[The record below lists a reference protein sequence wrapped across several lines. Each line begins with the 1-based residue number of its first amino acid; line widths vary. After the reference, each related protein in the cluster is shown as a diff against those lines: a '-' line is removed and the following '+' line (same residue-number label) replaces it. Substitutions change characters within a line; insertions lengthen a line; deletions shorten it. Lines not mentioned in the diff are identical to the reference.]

1 MRYLGRKA
9 ELPQMLRG
17 VAQLPPEQRGAVG
30 KAANQAR
37 QALEALIEQR
47 GAQLGGEELQRALAA
62 DRVDVTLPGA
72 PPQPVGRLHLLTTMR
87 RELEDIFLGLGFTV
101 MEGPEIESVHYNFDA
116 LNHSPTHPA
125 RARTDTFYVARPDLL
140 EPAEPPPG
148 QPPSPLAAE
157 ELVLRTH
164 TSPMQVRAMEAHPPP
179 LYVVIPGRVYRP
191 DSDATHTPQFHQI
204 EGLAVDEDIT
214 LADLK
219 GTLLM
224 FARAVFGDERD
235 VRLRPHFFPFT
246 EPSVEVDVSCF
257 HCDGKGFL
265 RDGSRC
271 YLCKGE
277 GWLEVLG
284 AGEVDP
290 NVYSH
295 VPTSEAN
302 APGYDPEKVQG
313 FAWGMG
319 VERIAMLKHGV
330 PDLRLTTKTT
340 SGSWTSSDARP
351 ADMAA
356 RILRPALDVRA
367 IEQRLTLTG
376 TKVEAIH
383 HHGVRD
389 VAGFVVGH
397 VLDVQP
403 HPDADRLRVC
413 TVDLGARGDGR
424 RPATIVCGAPNV
436 AAGQTV
442 AVARPGAVMPDGTKL
457 KRAKLRGVVSEGMIL
472 AENELE
478 IGTGGEGH
486 HRARRAELDAGR
498 GVRAGHAAGRRAG
511 DRHRRARAG
520 DHAQPA
526 RTASASTASRASC
539 TRRPARRWRPSR
551 GSDDP
556 GSQGPVRRR
565 RGRRGVPR
573 PVPALHRARV
583 RERHDRTLAAVA
595 EGAPD
600 GRRAAPDQ
608 QRRRHH
614 QLRDAADRPA
624 AARLRPRPRR
634 RREADRAPRARRRA
648 GADARRPD
656 ARAGRARWS

>member
-1 MRYLGRKA
+1 MIERIEQLRATAEAEIAASDAADALEELRVRYLGRKA

-17 VAQLPPEQRGAVG
+17 VAELPAEQRGAVG

-37 QALEALIEQR
+37 QALEALIER
-47 GAQLGGEELQRALAA
+47 RAAELGGEQLELQLAC

-72 PPQPVGRLHLLTTMR
+72 PPQPVGRLHLLTQTR

-101 MEGPEIESVHYNFDA
+101 MEGPEVETVHYNFDA

-125 RARTDTFYVARPDLL
+125 RARTDTFYVA
-140 EPAEPPPG
+140 PPPLSSDG
-148 QPPSPLAAE
+148 AADGPDGLPPSPLAAE

-219 GTLLM
+219 GTLLV
-224 FARAVFGDERD
+224 FARAVFGDRRD

-257 HCDGKGFL
+257 NCDGTGFL

-271 YLCKGE
+271 HLCKGE

-330 PDLRLTTKTT
+330 PDLRLYYEN
-340 SGSWTSSDARP
+340 D
-351 ADMAA
+351 
-356 RILRPALDVRA
+356 LRFLD
-367 IEQRLTLTG
+367 Q
-376 TKVEAIH
+376 
-383 HHGVRD
+383 
-389 VAGFVVGH
+389 F
-397 VLDVQP
+397 
-403 HPDADRLRVC
+403 
-413 TVDLGARGDGR
+413 
-424 RPATIVCGAPNV
+424 
-436 AAGQTV
+436 
-442 AVARPGAVMPDGTKL
+442 
-457 KRAKLRGVVSEGMIL
+457 
-472 AENELE
+472 
-478 IGTGGEGH
+478 
-486 HRARRAELDAGR
+486 
-498 GVRAGHAAGRRAG
+498 
-511 DRHRRARAG
+511 
-520 DHAQPA
+520 
-526 RTASASTASRASC
+526 
-539 TRRPARRWRPSR
+539 
-551 GSDDP
+551 
-556 GSQGPVRRR
+556 
-565 RGRRGVPR
+565 
-573 PVPALHRARV
+573 
-583 RERHDRTLAAVA
+583 
-595 EGAPD
+595 
-600 GRRAAPDQ
+600 
-608 QRRRHH
+608 
-614 QLRDAADRPA
+614 
-624 AARLRPRPRR
+624 
-634 RREADRAPRARRRA
+634 
-648 GADARRPD
+648 
-656 ARAGRARWS
+656 